1 MKKFAVIGYP
11 LEHSKSPQI
20 HEAGFQEFDIEAS
33 FEKVEIKPEDLE
45 SWIKTEARNF
55 AGFAVTA
62 PHKEKIR
69 GFLDSETEIV
79 KNIGAVNT
87 VSNID
92 GTLIGTNT
100 DAVGALKAVLTL
112 VDPKDKKVLILG
124 AGGAAKAIAFGLKTA
139 EAIVAVWNRTSERAK
154 QLAKQ
159 LDIGLVENL
168 EEIELIIDQFDIIIN
183 ATPVGTKEWKSVFPA
198 KFWCGNHIAFDVVYD
213 PLQTKFLDDAENA
226 DAKIITGDK
235 FLIYQAIEQF
245 KVWHNIQPEA
255 EVFEKA
261 FFE

>member
-1 MKKFAVIGYP
+1 VENLKNW
-11 LEHSKSPQI
+11 
-20 HEAGFQEFDIEAS
+20 IE
-33 FEKVEIKPEDLE
+33 
-45 SWIKTEARNF
+45 TEARNF

-69 GFLDSETEIV
+69 EFLDSETEIV
-79 KNIGAVNT
+79 KKIGAVNT

-92 GTLIGTNT
+92 GTLVGTNT

-112 VDPKDKKVLILG
+112 IDPKDKKVLILG

-139 EAIVAVWNRTSERAK
+139 EAIVAVWNRTPEKA
-154 QLAKQ
+154 QNLAKK

-168 EEIELIIDQFDIIIN
+168 KEIEPIIDKFDIIIN
-183 ATPVGTKEWKSVFPA
+183 ATSVGTKELKSVFPA
-198 KFWCGNHIAFDVVYD
+198 KFWCGNHVAFDVVYD
-213 PLQTKFLDDAENA
+213 PLQTQFLDDAENT

-235 FLIYQAIEQF
+235 FLVYQAIEQF
-245 KVWHNIQPEA
+245 KVWHDIQPEA

-261 FFE
+261 FFL